1 MASTLL
7 MEISKDERERAVF
20 RSRRMA
26 ETDRISDILTA
37 EARGMIKA
45 FELLEKGVSI
55 DEAKKQLGI

>member
-1 MASTLL
+1 
-7 MEISKDERERAVF
+7 
-20 RSRRMA
+20 MA